1 MIIKIIIMMIMIIII
16 IIIIIIL
23 IIIIIKGN
31 RPKRCGKARVIN
43 QVALVL
49 PLYLNFEKGGRLF

>member
-1 MIIKIIIMMIMIIII
+1 MIIKIIIIMIIII
-16 IIIIIIL
+16 MIII

-49 PLYLNFEKGGRLF
+49 LLYLNFEKGGRLF